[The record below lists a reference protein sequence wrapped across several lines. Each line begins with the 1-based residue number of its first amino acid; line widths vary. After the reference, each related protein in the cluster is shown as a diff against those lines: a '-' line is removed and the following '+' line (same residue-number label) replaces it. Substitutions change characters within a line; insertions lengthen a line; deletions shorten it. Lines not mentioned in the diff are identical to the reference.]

1 MTIRTLFLALLAA
14 LSWPGYANPLP
25 PIQTA
30 DATPA
35 TRTIEVIRGRT
46 ISASDLS
53 QIADVASA
61 RNQKGGSVSLDAD
74 EYEIGSF
81 TNTTITV
88 VPPGGGPADV
98 ITLDLKPKQLN

>member
-1 MTIRTLFLALLAA
+1 MMIRTLSLGLLAA
-14 LSWPGYANPLP
+14 LTWPGYANPP
-25 PIQTA
+25 TSIQTA
-30 DATPA
+30 DAAPA

-61 RNQKGGSVSLDAD
+61 RNQKGGSVSLDAN